1 MKRFL
6 VSLISVLF
14 AVSAASP
21 AQAAPIGATI
31 SITAP
36 VANIYL
42 SPIEMV
48 ATVRAANGNPVSGEL
63 VSWSFTG
70 PVSVASATSF
80 TDASGIAK
88 VTVTPTTAA
97 PTSTLVA
104 VARINTNVVV
114 STSITLRGAFIS
126 PSPSSFDLSIQAPT
140 NSEPGKSSP
149 LTATLRS
156 IYGTPIPGATITW
169 ATSGAGLISNGYGFT
184 DSTGKSAT
192 NVIFGESD
200 SGLSNITVT
209 AQMGNVQVSKTVQ
222 ISLPEPK
229 NPLANVSAKI
239 SRADNR
245 IRLEVVGADGMF
257 VVLEIDGQWNI
268 VEVFGNR
275 FTETFSATKPQHT
288 VAVFIEDQLFAKQTL
303 SFPNPSKTITCRG
316 LDRVLTVTG
325 VKPICPTP
333 FKVSKTPMPSNV
345 QVTTCYRTG
354 STIRMAKPL
363 VACPP
368 GYRK

>member
-6 VSLISVLF
+6 VSLISALF
-14 AVSAASP
+14 AVSAISP
-21 AQAAPIGATI
+21 AQAAPIGSTI

-36 VANIYL
+36 VASIYL

-70 PVSVASATSF
+70 PVSATSATSY
-80 TDASGIAK
+80 TDASGVAK
-88 VTVTPTTAA
+88 IIVTPTTAA

-104 VARINTNVVV
+104 VARISTNMSV
-114 STSITLRGAFIS
+114 STSLTLRGAFIS
-126 PSPSSFDLSIQAPT
+126 PSPSSFDLAVQAPT

-184 DSTGKSAT
+184 DSTGKSST

-200 SGLSNITVT
+200 SGMSNITVT
-209 AQMGNVQVSKTVQ
+209 AQMGAVQVTKTVQ

-229 NPLANVSAKI
+229 NQLDSVSVWLSKV
-239 SRADNR
+239 SNR
-245 IRLEVVGADGMF
+245 IKLEVVGGDGLVADL
-257 VVLEIDGQWNI
+257 VIDGNYTA
-268 VEVFGNR
+268 VEILGNR
-275 FTETFSATKPQHT
+275 FTETFPATKTKH
-288 VAVFIEDQLFAKQTL
+288 VVSVLIGGMLFTKMTL
-303 SFPNPSKTITCRG
+303 TFPEPPKTITCRA
-316 LDRVLTVTG
+316 LENVLTVTG
-325 VKPICPTP
+325 SKPSCPTP

-345 QVTTCYRTG
+345 KVTTCYKPGLTL
-354 STIRMAKPL
+354 RMAKPL

-368 GYRK
+368 GYKK